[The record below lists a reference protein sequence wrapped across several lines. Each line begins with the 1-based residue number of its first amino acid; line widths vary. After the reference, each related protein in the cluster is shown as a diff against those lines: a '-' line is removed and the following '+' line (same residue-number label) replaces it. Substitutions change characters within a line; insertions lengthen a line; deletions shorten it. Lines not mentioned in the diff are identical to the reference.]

1 MSVSLDKNIFFNS
14 NQHNFAAPRRI
25 YQDQMST
32 SHHNSNSDS
41 SRYHNSSILP
51 SSPSYSSI
59 RQSSGNAGVSSQIPN
74 NNNNNNN
81 TKQHSTHISSSD
93 LLDNQNYALNAEI
106 FNDMNSFYPNIEMEK
121 SAIILNSSLDSF
133 DFDISNPNLFLNDD
147 IFNDNLITTI
157 PSEKGISQSFSS
169 NTELGNFDFGWQN
182 DPFLN
187 PLSIFDATNETNLNI
202 NTPFVENNSNRSIN
216 DTNSNIKKFQETIQS
231 PLSTNDLDIVE
242 PSIGISNNNN
252 NNNDNNNNKRPYSNI
267 VDEQSSPLSISIVNK
282 RPKMIQ
288 NQKNELDVNRRKS
301 VDTIVN
307 SFNRTLMS
315 QTDTI
320 TYDMKLSSANNT
332 YNTSTSTTPVKV
344 ENTDTSS
351 MLSSSNA
358 ILCVNRYEFFRHMSI
373 RLSTLA
379 QFIKQSFNNRQTD
392 YVDLW
397 ERLYQLL
404 KFECQQVQ
412 RLIDLTDF
420 RLLNFPKNFG
430 QYSEYVIER
439 DAMNFIP
446 EHVTDYKFPLKV
458 QQDGNEGFRA
468 VSALLNWNY
477 NNRGI
482 EQLHEELR
490 VRVVLEMVN
499 RIEKNRRIFEKHT
512 EEISANGGNITTT
525 SVYEGYFHKHTIGLL
540 SNFGLSTNDPQY
552 AYYIWQIESL
562 NTCIDGTIMGVPQL
576 CILANILKATI
587 RIIYPDKENRYF
599 NTPIKCK
606 GTSKRIFHFL
616 IYNPLYKLQFPE
628 PPIERYYIAPLVR
641 QSDIF
646 LLTQPTQIK
655 SEKQSTESSSSAAVT
670 SVKTL
675 GKQRAD

>member
-1 MSVSLDKNIFFNS
+1 MSVSLDKNFFFNS
-14 NQHNFAAPRRI
+14 IKYNLRDSHNFTAHHLQ
-25 YQDQMST
+25 YQLNLPDQKLSQMST
-32 SHHNSNSDS
+32 SRHNSNPDPSRHHS
-41 SRYHNSSILP
+41 STTSP

-59 RQSSGNAGVSSQIPN
+59 GQSLGNAAQIPN
-74 NNNNNNN
+74 NNNN
-81 TKQHSTHISSSD
+81 S
-93 LLDNQNYALNAEI
+93 LLDNQNFAISAEV
-106 FNDMNSFYPNIEMEK
+106 FDDMNSLYPNIEMEK
-121 SAIILNSSLDSF
+121 SAIILNSPLDSL

-157 PSEKGISQSFSS
+157 SSEKEISQSSSS
-169 NTELGNFDFGWQN
+169 NTELGNFDFDWQN

-187 PLSIFDATNETNLNI
+187 PLSIFDETSLNI
-202 NTPFVENNSNRSIN
+202 NPPFIENTSNRSIN
-216 DTNSNIKKFQETIQS
+216 DTNSFITEFQETIQS
-231 PLSTNDLDIVE
+231 PASTNNLDIID
-242 PSIGISNNNN
+242 PSIGISNNDNN
-252 NNNDNNNNKRPYSNI
+252 NGNNNKRPYSNI
-267 VDEQSSPLSISIVNK
+267 VDEQSFSLSVSIVNK

-288 NQKNELDVNRRKS
+288 HQKNELDINRRKS

-307 SFNRTLMS
+307 SFNRTHMS

-320 TYDMKLSSANNT
+320 TYDTKVLPSP
-332 YNTSTSTTPVKV
+332 NTSTTSTPTKV
-344 ENTDTSS
+344 ENTDISS
-351 MLSSSNA
+351 TLSSSNA
-358 ILCVNRYEFFRHMSI
+358 ILCVNRYEFFRQMNI

-420 RLLNFPKNFG
+420 RLLNFSKNFG

-468 VSALLNWNY
+468 VSVLLNCNN

-525 SVYEGYFHKHTIGLL
+525 SVYEGYFHKHTVGLL
-540 SNFGLSTNDPQY
+540 SNFGLSKNDPQY

-616 IYNPLYKLQFPE
+616 IYNPLYRLQFPE

-641 QSDIF
+641 RNDIF
-646 LLTQPTQIK
+646 SLTQPPSQH
-655 SEKQSTESSSSAAVT
+655 SEKQSTEGSS
-670 SVKTL
+670 
-675 GKQRAD
+675 

>member
-1 MSVSLDKNIFFNS
+1 MSVSLDKNISFNS
-14 NQHNFAAPRRI
+14 NQYNSRDSHNFDAPHI
-25 YQDQMST
+25 KYQLNLQPDQKLSQMSA
-32 SHHNSNSDS
+32 SRRNSSSDF
-41 SRYHNSSILP
+41 SRYHSLTTSP
-51 SSPSYSSI
+51 SSLSYSSI
-59 RQSSGNAGVSSQIPN
+59 EQSLGNAGVSSQIPN
-74 NNNNNNN
+74 DSSNSNQN
-81 TKQHSTHISSSD
+81 STHIPSSD
-93 LLDNQNYALNAEI
+93 LPDNPNFALNTEV
-106 FNDMNSFYPNIEMEK
+106 FDNMSSFYPNIEMEK
-121 SAIILNSSLDSF
+121 SAIILNSSF

-147 IFNDNLITTI
+147 IFNDDLITTI
-157 PSEKGISQSFSS
+157 SSEKGISQSSS
-169 NTELGNFDFGWQN
+169 NAEFGNFDFDWQN

-187 PLSIFDATNETNLNI
+187 PLSTLDTTNETDLNI
-202 NTPFVENNSNRSIN
+202 NTPFIENNLNRSIN
-216 DTNSNIKKFQETIQS
+216 DTITEFQETIQS
-231 PLSTNDLDIVE
+231 PLSTNELGVLDS
-242 PSIGISNNNN
+242 SIGISNNNN
-252 NNNDNNNNKRPYSNI
+252 DNNNKRPYSNI
-267 VDEQSSPLSISIVNK
+267 VDEQSSPLPISIVNK
-282 RPKMIQ
+282 RQKMIQ
-288 NQKNELDVNRRKS
+288 NNQKNELDINRRKS

-307 SFNRTLMS
+307 SFNRTFMS

-320 TYDMKLSSANNT
+320 TYETKILPSV
-332 YNTSTSTTPVKV
+332 NTSTFIKF
-344 ENTDTSS
+344 ENTDTTSI
-351 MLSSSNA
+351 LSSNA
-358 ILCVNRYEFFRHMSI
+358 ILCVNRYEFFRQMNL

-379 QFIKQSFNNRQTD
+379 QFIKQSFNNRQTN
-392 YVDLW
+392 YIDLW
-397 ERLYQLL
+397 ERLYPLL

-420 RLLNFPKNFG
+420 RLLNFPKSFG
-430 QYSEYVIER
+430 QYSEYVIEK
-439 DAMNFIP
+439 DAIDFIP

-468 VSALLNWNY
+468 VSALLNCD

-499 RIEKNRRIFEKHT
+499 RIERNRRLFEKHT

-552 AYYIWQIESL
+552 ANYIWQIESL

-606 GTSKRIFHFL
+606 GTSRKIFHFL
-616 IYNPLYKLQFPE
+616 IYNPLYGLQFPE

-646 LLTQPTQIK
+646 SLTPPTQSQSQQSK
-655 SEKQSTESSSSAAVT
+655 KQSTENSSAAT
-670 SVKTL
+670 VKTL
-675 GKQRAD
+675 GK

>member
-1 MSVSLDKNIFFNS
+1 MSVSLDKNFFFNS
-14 NQHNFAAPRRI
+14 IQQHNLRDFHNFAAPHLQ
-25 YQDQMST
+25 YQLNLPDQKLSQMST
-32 SHHNSNSDS
+32 SHHNSNSDPSRHHS
-41 SRYHNSSILP
+41 STTSP
-51 SSPSYSSI
+51 SSSSYSSI
-59 RQSSGNAGVSSQIPN
+59 GQSLGNAAQIPN
-74 NNNNNNN
+74 NNNN
-81 TKQHSTHISSSD
+81 SSSD
-93 LLDNQNYALNAEI
+93 NQNFAISAEV
-106 FNDMNSFYPNIEMEK
+106 FDDMNSLYPNIEMEK
-121 SAIILNSSLDSF
+121 SAIILDSL

-147 IFNDNLITTI
+147 IIFNDNLITTI
-157 PSEKGISQSFSS
+157 PSEKVISQSSSS
-169 NTELGNFDFGWQN
+169 NTELGNFDFDWQN

-187 PLSIFDATNETNLNI
+187 PLSIFDETSLNI
-202 NTPFVENNSNRSIN
+202 NTPFIENNSN
-216 DTNSNIKKFQETIQS
+216 
-231 PLSTNDLDIVE
+231 
-242 PSIGISNNNN
+242 
-252 NNNDNNNNKRPYSNI
+252 RPYSNI
-267 VDEQSSPLSISIVNK
+267 VDEQSSSLSNSIVNK

-288 NQKNELDVNRRKS
+288 NQKNELDISRRKS

-307 SFNRTLMS
+307 SFNRTHMS

-320 TYDMKLSSANNT
+320 TYDTKVLSSP
-332 YNTSTSTTPVKV
+332 NTSTTSTPTKV
-344 ENTDTSS
+344 ENIDIPST
-351 MLSSSNA
+351 LSSSNA
-358 ILCVNRYEFFRHMSI
+358 ILCVNRYEFFRQMNI

-379 QFIKQSFNNRQTD
+379 QFIRQSFNNRQSD

-397 ERLYQLL
+397 ERLYPLL

-420 RLLNFPKNFG
+420 RLLNFPKNIG
-430 QYSEYVIER
+430 QYSEYFIER

-468 VSALLNWNY
+468 VSVLLNC
-477 NNRGI
+477 NNNNDRGI
-482 EQLHEELR
+482 EYLHEELR

-525 SVYEGYFHKHTIGLL
+525 SVYEGYFHKHTVGLL
-540 SNFGLSTNDPQY
+540 SNFGLSKNDPQY
-552 AYYIWQIESL
+552 ANYIWQIESL

-616 IYNPLYKLQFPE
+616 IYNPLYGLQFPE

-641 QSDIF
+641 RNDIF
-646 LLTQPTQIK
+646 SLAQPTQLQ
-655 SEKQSTESSSSAAVT
+655 SQHFEKQSSS
-670 SVKTL
+670 
-675 GKQRAD
+675 

>member
-1 MSVSLDKNIFFNS
+1 MSVSLDKNFFFNS
-14 NQHNFAAPRRI
+14 IQQHNLRDHNFAAPHLQ
-25 YQDQMST
+25 YQLNLPDQKLSQMST
-32 SHHNSNSDS
+32 SHHNSNSDPSRHHS
-41 SRYHNSSILP
+41 STTSP
-51 SSPSYSSI
+51 SSSSYSSI
-59 RQSSGNAGVSSQIPN
+59 GQSLGNAAQIPN
-74 NNNNNNN
+74 NNNN
-81 TKQHSTHISSSD
+81 SSSD
-93 LLDNQNYALNAEI
+93 NQNFAISAEV
-106 FNDMNSFYPNIEMEK
+106 FDDMNSLYPNIEMEK
-121 SAIILNSSLDSF
+121 SAIILDSL

-147 IFNDNLITTI
+147 IIFNDNLITTI
-157 PSEKGISQSFSS
+157 PSEKVISQSSSS
-169 NTELGNFDFGWQN
+169 NTELGNFDFDWQN

-187 PLSIFDATNETNLNI
+187 PLSIFDETSLNI
-202 NTPFVENNSNRSIN
+202 NTPFIENNSNRSIN
-216 DTNSNIKKFQETIQS
+216 DTNSFITEFQETMQS
-231 PLSTNDLDIVE
+231 PVSTNNLDVLDS
-242 PSIGISNNNN
+242 SIGISNNNN
-252 NNNDNNNNKRPYSNI
+252 NNNDNNNKRPYSNI
-267 VDEQSSPLSISIVNK
+267 VDEQSSSLSISIVNK

-288 NQKNELDVNRRKS
+288 NQKNELDISRRKS

-307 SFNRTLMS
+307 SFNRTHMS

-320 TYDMKLSSANNT
+320 TYDTKVLSSP
-332 YNTSTSTTPVKV
+332 NTSTTSTPTKV
-344 ENTDTSS
+344 ENIDIPST
-351 MLSSSNA
+351 LSSSNA
-358 ILCVNRYEFFRHMSI
+358 ILCVNRYEFFRQMNI

-379 QFIKQSFNNRQTD
+379 QFIRQSFNNRQSD

-397 ERLYQLL
+397 ERLYPLL

-420 RLLNFPKNFG
+420 RLLNFPKNIG
-430 QYSEYVIER
+430 QYSEYFIER

-468 VSALLNWNY
+468 VSVLLNC
-477 NNRGI
+477 NNNNDRGI
-482 EQLHEELR
+482 EYLHEELR

-525 SVYEGYFHKHTIGLL
+525 SVYEGYFHKHTVGLL
-540 SNFGLSTNDPQY
+540 SNFGLSKNDPQY
-552 AYYIWQIESL
+552 ANYIWQIESL

-616 IYNPLYKLQFPE
+616 IYNPLYGLQFPE

-641 QSDIF
+641 RNDIF
-646 LLTQPTQIK
+646 SLAQPTQLQ
-655 SEKQSTESSSSAAVT
+655 SQHFEKQSSS
-670 SVKTL
+670 
-675 GKQRAD
+675 